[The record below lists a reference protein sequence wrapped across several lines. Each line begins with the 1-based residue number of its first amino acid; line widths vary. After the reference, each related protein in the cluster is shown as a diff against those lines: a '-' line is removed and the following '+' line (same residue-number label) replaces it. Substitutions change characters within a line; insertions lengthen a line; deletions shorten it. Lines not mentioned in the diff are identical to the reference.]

1 MTQFDAAVEVIAE
14 WPDFAA
20 YTDKLRR
27 LRVNLIEKG
36 RKAFDADRTHFNTLI
51 HGDMWTNN
59 LMIKYAN
66 VGGKSGEQSAVE
78 NMVYLDF
85 QFSCW
90 TSPAIDLHYFLNT
103 SLQETLRENH
113 MNELIEF
120 YHGQLANY
128 LKRLNYPGHIPTSD
142 EFQKQFL
149 EKSFYGLLL
158 DFSFAFHLAE

>member
-1 MTQFDAAVEVIAE
+1 MIAK

-20 YTDKLRR
+20 HTDKLRR
-27 LRVNLIEKG
+27 LRDNLMEKG
-36 RKAFDADRTHFNTLI
+36 RQAFDANPKHFNTMI

-59 LMIKYAN
+59 LMMKYGN
-66 VGGKSGEQSAVE
+66 IDGETEQSMVE

-90 TSPAIDLHYFLNT
+90 TSPAIDLHYFFNT
-103 SLQETLRENH
+103 SLQETLRENYL
-113 MNELIEF
+113 NELIEF

-128 LKRLNYPGHIPTSD
+128 LMRLNYLGHIPTLD

-149 EKSFYGLLL
+149 EKSFYGLLI
-158 DFSFAFHLAE
+158 DFLFAFLWAK